1 MPAGL
6 ISTAPFLVLCRAT
19 TELSPRR
26 KTEGLRALA
35 ASLPT
40 IFQLFMAGPDDE
52 QVGAHL
58 PRGPVNITAG
68 GRYG

>member
-19 TELSPRR
+19 TELPPRR

-52 QVGAHL
+52 QVEA
-58 PRGPVNITAG
+58 PTFSRG
-68 GRYG
+68 GRLITEGA